1 MRGSTFLAIA
11 AVVFGMYYFS
21 EGAPYLARTYAYP
34 LEHRAEVLAAAQAN
48 KVPYSLVAGVILAE
62 SKFNAKAES
71 APGALGLMQLMPDT
85 AHWIADQI
93 NESKLTEDE
102 IKDPATN
109 IRLGTWYLG
118 YLLKEFHGNEI
129 LALAAYNAGRGHVE
143 DWMKQYGW
151 DYSFSD
157 ISAIPFTETRLYVN
171 TVLSNK
177 EKYESLYSGIV
188 AGASAASTAGS
199 GDANLSKTTSS
210 SSSSSSK

>member
-11 AVVFGMYYFS
+11 AVVFGMYYYS

-34 LEHRAEVLAAAQAN
+34 LEHRSEVLAAAKAN
-48 KVPYSLVAGVILAE
+48 NVPYSLVAGVILAE

-93 NESKLTEDE
+93 NESKLTEGE

-109 IRLGTWYLG
+109 IRLGTWYLA
-118 YLLKEFHGNEI
+118 YLLEEFHNNEI

-143 DWMKQYGW
+143 EWMKQYGW
-151 DYSFSD
+151 DYDFDD
-157 ISAIPFTETRLYVN
+157 ISAIPFAETRVYVN
-171 TVLSNK
+171 TVLTNK
-177 EKYESLYSGIV
+177 EKYESLY
-188 AGASAASTAGS
+188 AGLVTEP
-199 GDANLSKTTSS
+199 ANSNANATSRSNRTSK
-210 SSSSSSK
+210 